1 MQMQVA
7 EVAIEVQ
14 KKKIKNMHL
23 YVKPPCG
30 RVVISAPLRVP
41 NKAIELFART
51 NLPWVRRQIKKF
63 QEQPRAAKRQYV
75 SGETLYLWGE
85 SYRLVVIE
93 SQKPAY
99 KIMGDKILLY
109 LPKKSG
115 VDWREKFMREVYRA
129 ELIKKAEVLLPKWEA
144 ITGLKSNEWRTK
156 YMKTRWGTCNIV
168 AKRIWLNVQL
178 AQKPTICLEYVILHE
193 LTHLIENH
201 HNARF
206 YGYVAKYMPHW
217 QEIRARLNDLR
228 LDAEG

>member
-75 SGETLYLWGE
+75 SGETFYLWGE
-85 SYRLVVIE
+85 PYRLVVIE

-109 LPKKSG
+109 LPKKSS

-129 ELIKKAEVLLPKWEA
+129 ELIKKAEVLLPKWEK
-144 ITGLKSNEWRTK
+144 ITGLN
-156 YMKTRWGTCNIV
+156 G
-168 AKRIWLNVQL
+168 KR
-178 AQKPTICLEYVILHE
+178 
-193 LTHLIENH
+193 
-201 HNARF
+201 
-206 YGYVAKYMPHW
+206 
-217 QEIRARLNDLR
+217 LR
-228 LDAEG
+228 G